1 MRNWKLLT
9 MAAALAVQA
18 PAWAGNLQA
27 TIYRNPNCGC
37 CNAYA
42 QYLRANGF
50 DVKLVDTFDL
60 QATQAKYGVPEQLA
74 GCHTAMIGGYVFEG
88 LVPAEDIKQVV
99 AEQRPIKGLSVPGM
113 PVGAPGMPGI
123 KAAPIDVYYLDSSSS
138 PRIFA
143 TF

>member
-9 MAAALAVQA
+9 MAAALAVQT
-18 PAWAGNLQA
+18 PASAGNSQA

-60 QATQAKYGVPEQLA
+60 QATQAKYGVPENLA
-74 GCHTAMIGGYVFEG
+74 GCHTALIGGYVFEG
-88 LVPAEDIKQVV
+88 LVPAEDIKRVI
-99 AEQRPIKGLSVPGM
+99 AERRPIKGLSVPGM
-113 PVGAPGMPGI
+113 PVGAPGMPGT